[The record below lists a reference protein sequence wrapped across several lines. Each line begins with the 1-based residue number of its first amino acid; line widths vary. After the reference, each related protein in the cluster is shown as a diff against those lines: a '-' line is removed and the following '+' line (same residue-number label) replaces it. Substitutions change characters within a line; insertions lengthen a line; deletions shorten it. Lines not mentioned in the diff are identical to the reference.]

1 MNPIVFALR
10 HPITMIML
18 VVTLVGGGALAV
30 TRMRVDIFPPINQ
43 PSIYVFTNYG
53 GYDPYQMEGLLVSPF
68 EFWFQFVDGVRTM
81 ESRSIQQVAVVKLS
95 FYPDTDMAK
104 AMAQVVSVASRAQ
117 ATQPDGTLP
126 PLIMQMD
133 AGNVP
138 VGYLVFKSKTRPLGE
153 IGDLALYRVK
163 PLLQTYVPGTV
174 STAPYGSSIRAI
186 TVSVNPDKLRS
197 YNLTPQDVVNAISA
211 GNYIGPSGN
220 LYVQGS
226 MPLTP
231 TNAMI
236 VEPKVFDSIP
246 IKPGSDVYVRDVAK
260 VADATDIN
268 YGYGLVDGR
277 KSIYVPVIKKS
288 TASTLTVVS
297 DIRKAMPVFKRVLP
311 QDVDIDFAFDESPT
325 VVTAV
330 KNVATEGAIGAGL
343 TGLMILLFLRDWRSV
358 IVVVFNIPMALLGS
372 LCGLWLT
379 GNTINIMTLGGLALA
394 IGILV
399 DEATVEIENIHVQMG
414 KVPSL
419 SRAVLNGNHIT
430 AVPRLLALMC
440 ILSVFIPAFLMGE
453 PVRSLFVPLSLAVGF
468 AMISSYLLSST
479 VVPVLSVWLLKHH
492 GEQEADRAG
501 EGAGAAERRGG
512 APRPFWHRFHLVSF
526 AQVQA
531 GFGSVVGWLVR
542 WRWLVVPLYIVVCA
556 VVLWVLG
563 TRLGT
568 ELFPQVDSGEFVLRF
583 RAPPGS
589 DFEITRQVW
598 AKALQVIQEEAG
610 AENVQIGMGF
620 AGQVSPLFSINNLI
634 LFMRAPDDGQMRVAL
649 REGADIHL
657 QPFRER
663 LREALPAKIKPW
675 LADLLEKQGLSRE
688 SARARADQ
696 VIFGFEPGD
705 MVSEVMS
712 FGSPAPIEVVVASP
726 NLNDTRVHARRVMA
740 EMKKIPSLRDV
751 VFQQEL
757 DYPTV
762 PVEIDRE
769 RAGLSGQT
777 ARQVANA
784 VVVTSSSSRYIVRNF
799 WVDRKSGQS
808 YQVQVEVPTP
818 QMNAPAQLET
828 VALSEVSPDLNMM
841 IRDVARVGEGVM
853 PGEIDRSSSQRYVSI
868 TANVEGEDLGR
879 AARKI
884 EGAIAAAGEPPRGV
898 RVFTRGQVTPM
909 NEMFQALAVGL
920 VLAVVVILV
929 LLTAYFESP
938 RLALASVSSVP
949 GVLCGVAIMLLVTG
963 TTLNIESF
971 MGSIMC
977 IGVSVSNSVM
987 LVTFIAMEWHVR
999 KVVPEAARAGAQD
1012 RLRPILMTACAM
1024 TVGMVPMALALEH
1037 GSEMEAPL
1045 GRAVIGG
1052 LVMSTFV
1059 TLFIVPSVFAL
1070 LMGRQRPQSPSLYPD
1085 DPESSHY
1092 SPVVPEP
1099 EGTAGRESTAVHPV
1113 RPEERP

>member
-18 VVTLVGGGALAV
+18 VVALVGGGALAL
-30 TRMRVDIFPPINQ
+30 TRMRIDIFPPINQ

-53 GYDPYQMEGLLVSPF
+53 GYDPFQMEGLLVSPF
-68 EFWFQFVDGVRTM
+68 ELWFQFVDGVRSM

-95 FYPDTDMAK
+95 FYPDTDMSK

-117 ATQPDGTLP
+117 ATQPNGTLP

-138 VGYLVFKSKTRPLGE
+138 VGYLVFRTQTRSLGE
-153 IGDLALYRVK
+153 IGDLVQFRVR

-174 STAPYGSSIRAI
+174 STSPYGSSIRAI
-186 TVSVNPDKLRS
+186 TVSVDPDKLRS
-197 YNLTPQDVVNAISA
+197 YNLTPQDVVDAVNQGNAIS
-211 GNYIGPSGN
+211 PSGN
-220 LYVQGS
+220 LYVQGA
-226 MPLTP
+226 MPLVP
-231 TNAMI
+231 NNAM
-236 VEPKVFDSIP
+236 VREPKNFGSIP
-246 IKPGSDVYVRDVAK
+246 VKPGRNVYLRDVAA
-260 VADATDIN
+260 VADATDLN
-268 YGYGLVDGR
+268 YGYALVDGR
-277 KSIYVPVIKKS
+277 KSIYVPIIKKS

-297 DIRKAMPVFKRVLP
+297 NVQKAMPVFKSVLP
-311 QDVDIDFAFDESPT
+311 EDVDVSFAFDESPT

-330 KNVATEGAIGAGL
+330 NNVATEGLIGAAL
-343 TGLMILLFLRDWRSV
+343 TGLMILVFLRDWRSV

-414 KVPSL
+414 RTPSL

-430 AVPRLLALMC
+430 AVPRLLALLC
-440 ILSVFIPAFLMGE
+440 ILSVFIPAFLMAE
-453 PVRSLFVPLSLAVGF
+453 PVRSLFVPLALAVGF

-479 VVPVLSVWLLKHH
+479 IVPVLSVWLLKHQGH
-492 GEQEADRAG
+492 QGQKA
-501 EGAGAAERRGG
+501 
-512 APRPFWHRFHLVSF
+512 HRNSFLLRLLPVPGILRDVSF
-526 AQVQA
+526 ARVQTA
-531 GFGSVVGWLVR
+531 FGAVVGWLVR
-542 WRWLVVPLYIVVCA
+542 WRWLVVPSYLVVCA
-556 VVLWVLG
+556 ALLWGLG

-568 ELFPQVDSGEFVLRF
+568 ELFPQVDSGQFVIRF

-598 AKALQVIQEEAG
+598 TKALQVIQEEAG
-610 AENVQIGMGF
+610 AENVDVSMGF
-620 AGQVSPLFSINNLI
+620 AGQVSPLYSINNLI

-649 REGADIHL
+649 REGSGIRL

-663 LREALPAKIKPW
+663 LREALPRKVKPW
-675 LADLLEKQGLSRE
+675 LADLLQKQGLTQE
-688 SARARADQ
+688 SAQAQAEQ
-696 VIFGFEPGD
+696 VTFGFEPGD

-712 FGSPAPIEVVVASP
+712 FGSPTPIEVVVASP
-726 NLNDTRVHARRVMA
+726 NLAATRAHAARIMA
-740 EMKKIPSLRDV
+740 EMRKIPSLRDV
-751 VFQQEL
+751 SFQQEL

-769 RAGLSGQT
+769 RAGLSGVT
-777 ARQVANA
+777 AQQVANA
-784 VVVTSSSSRYIVRNF
+784 VVVSSSSSRYVARNF
-799 WVDRKSGQS
+799 WVDAKNGNS

-818 QMNAPAQLET
+818 QMNSPGQLET
-828 VALSEVSPDLNMM
+828 VSLAEVNPELNLM
-841 IRDVARVGEGVM
+841 IRDMARVGQGTM
-853 PGEIDRSSSQRYVSI
+853 PGEIDRTSSQRYVSI
-868 TANVEGEDLGR
+868 TANIEGEDLGR
-879 AARKI
+879 AARQI
-884 EGAIAAAGEPPRGV
+884 EQAIAAAGQPPRGV
-898 RVFTRGQVTPM
+898 RVETRGQVVPM
-909 NEMFQALAVGL
+909 KEMFRALAAGL
-920 VLAVVVILV
+920 ALAVVVILV

-949 GVLCGVAIMLLVTG
+949 GVLCGVVIMLLATG

-987 LVTFIAMEWHVR
+987 LVTFIAMEWHER

-1052 LVMSTFV
+1052 LVVSTFV

-1070 LMGRQRPQSPSLYPD
+1070 LMGRKTPRSPSLHPD
-1085 DPESSHY
+1085 DPDSSY
-1092 SPVVPEP
+1092 YAPDGREP
-1099 EGTAGRESTAVHPV
+1099 ELAAHADSTVSHPGP
-1113 RPEERP
+1113 PEDHP

>member
-18 VVTLVGGGALAV
+18 VVALVGGGALAL
-30 TRMRVDIFPPINQ
+30 TRMRIDIFPPINQ

-53 GYDPYQMEGLLVSPF
+53 GYDPFQMEGLLVSPF
-68 EFWFQFVDGVRTM
+68 ELWFQFVDGVRSM

-95 FYPDTDMAK
+95 FYPDTDMSK

-117 ATQPDGTLP
+117 ATQPSGTLP

-138 VGYLVFKSKTRPLGE
+138 VGYLVFRTQTHSLGE
-153 IGDLALYRVK
+153 IGDLAMFRVR

-186 TVSVNPDKLRS
+186 TVSVDPDKMRS
-197 YNLTPQDVVNAISA
+197 YNLTPQDVVSAVNQGNAIS
-211 GNYIGPSGN
+211 PSGN
-220 LYVQGS
+220 LYIQAA
-226 MPLTP
+226 MPLVP
-231 TNAMI
+231 NNAM
-236 VEPKVFDSIP
+236 VREPKNFGSIP
-246 IKPGSDVYVRDVAK
+246 IRPGRNVYVRDVAK
-260 VADATDIN
+260 VADATDLN
-268 YGYGLVDGR
+268 YGYALVDGR
-277 KSIYVPVIKKS
+277 KSIYLPIIKKN
-288 TASTLTVVS
+288 TASTLQVVS
-297 DIRKAMPVFKRVLP
+297 DIKKAMPVFKGVLP
-311 QDVDIDFAFDESPT
+311 EDVDVSFALDESPT

-330 KNVATEGAIGAGL
+330 NNVATEGLIGATL

-414 KVPSL
+414 RTPSL

-430 AVPRLLALMC
+430 AVPRLLALLC
-440 ILSVFIPAFLMGE
+440 ILSVFIPAFLMAE
-453 PVRSLFVPLSLAVGF
+453 PVRSLFVPLALAVGF
-468 AMISSYLLSST
+468 AMISSYVLSST

-492 GEQEADRAG
+492 GHQGQDGQGQEGHRSSFLLRHLPVPGVLRDFSFDRVQTAF
-501 EGAGAAERRGG
+501 GA
-512 APRPFWHRFHLVSF
+512 
-526 AQVQA
+526 
-531 GFGSVVGWLVR
+531 VVGLLVR
-542 WRWLVVPLYIVVCA
+542 WRWLVVPAYLVLSA
-556 VVLWVLG
+556 ALLWVLG

-568 ELFPQVDSGEFVLRF
+568 ELFPQIDSGQFVVRF
-583 RAPPGS
+583 RTPPGS
-589 DFEITRQVW
+589 DFEITRQTW

-610 AENVQIGMGF
+610 AENVEISMGF
-620 AGQVSPLFSINNLI
+620 AGQVSPLYSINNLI
-634 LFMRAPDDGQMRVAL
+634 LFMRAPDDGQIRVAL
-649 REGADIHL
+649 REGSGIRL

-663 LREALPAKIKPW
+663 LRKALPEKIRPW
-675 LADLLEKQGLSRE
+675 LAELLQNQGLTQE
-688 SARARADQ
+688 SARARAEQ
-696 VIFGFEPGD
+696 VNFGFGPGD

-712 FGSPAPIEVVVASP
+712 FGSPTPVEVVVSSP
-726 NLNDTRVHARRVMA
+726 NLAETRAHADRIMA
-740 EMKKIPSLRDV
+740 EMRKITSLRDV
-751 VFQQEL
+751 RFQQEM

-769 RAGLSGQT
+769 RAGFSGVT
-777 ARQVANA
+777 AQQVANA
-784 VVVTSSSSRYIVRNF
+784 TVVSSSSSRYVARNF
-799 WVDRKSGQS
+799 WVDAKNGNS

-818 QMNAPAQLET
+818 QMDSPGRLET
-828 VALSEVSPDLNMM
+828 VPLAEVNPGLNLM
-841 IRDVARVGEGVM
+841 IRDVARVGQGTM
-853 PGEIDRSSSQRYVSI
+853 PGEIDRTSSQRYVSI
-868 TANVEGEDLGR
+868 TANIEGEDLGR
-879 AARKI
+879 AARRI
-884 EGAIAAAGEPPRGV
+884 EQAIAAAGQPPRGV
-898 RVFTRGQVTPM
+898 RVAMRGQVAPM
-909 NEMFQALAVGL
+909 NEMFHALAVGL
-920 VLAVVVILV
+920 ALAVVVILV

-949 GVLCGVAIMLLVTG
+949 GVLCGVVIMLLATG

-977 IGVSVSNSVM
+977 VGVSVSNSVM
-987 LVTFIAMEWHVR
+987 LVTFIAMEWHER

-1024 TVGMVPMALALEH
+1024 TVGMVPMALAIEH

-1052 LVMSTFV
+1052 LVFSTFV

-1070 LMGRQRPQSPSLYPD
+1070 LMGRRAPASPSLHPD
-1085 DPESSHY
+1085 DPESSY
-1092 SPVVPEP
+1092 YPPDGRQPE
-1099 EGTAGRESTAVHPV
+1099 AAAHADSTASHSP
-1113 RPEERP
+1113 PPKDDP

>member
-10 HPITMIML
+10 HPITMMML
-18 VVTLVGGGALAV
+18 VVALVGGGALAL
-30 TRMRVDIFPPINQ
+30 TRMRIDIFPPINQ
-43 PSIYVFTNYG
+43 PKIYVFVNYG
-53 GYDPYQMEGLLVSPF
+53 GYDPGQMEGLLVSPF
-68 EFWFQFVDGVRTM
+68 EFWFQFVDGVRSM
-81 ESRSIQQVAVVKLS
+81 ESKSIQQVAVIELS
-95 FYPDTDMAK
+95 FYPDTDMSK

-153 IGDLALYRVK
+153 IGDLANYRVR

-174 STAPYGSSIRAI
+174 ATAPFDSSIRAI
-186 TVSVNPDKLRS
+186 TISVEPDKLRK
-197 YNLTPQDVVNAISA
+197 YNLTPQDVVNAVNA
-211 GNYIGPSGN
+211 GNAISPSGN
-220 LYVQGS
+220 LYVQGT

-236 VEPKVFDSIP
+236 REPKVFESIP
-246 IKPGSDVYVRDVAK
+246 LVPGRDVYLRDVGK
-260 VADATDIN
+260 VADATDLV

-277 KSIYVPVIKKS
+277 KSIYVPIIRKT

-297 DIRKAMPVFKRVLP
+297 NVQKAMPVFKSVLP
-311 QDVDIDFAFDESPT
+311 EDVDISFAFDESPT

-330 KNVATEGAIGAGL
+330 TNVATEGLIGAGL

-399 DEATVEIENIHVQMG
+399 DEATVEIENIHVQMDRT
-414 KVPSL
+414 PSL
-419 SRAVLNGNHIT
+419 SRAVLNGNNIT
-430 AVPRLLALMC
+430 AVPRLLALLC
-440 ILSVFIPAFLMGE
+440 ILSVFIPAFLMAE
-453 PVRSLFVPLSLAVGF
+453 PVRSLFVPLALAVGF

-479 VVPVLSVWLLKHH
+479 IVPVLSVWLLKHH
-492 GEQEADRAG
+492 GEAPLTRRAS
-501 EGAGAAERRGG
+501 ARKWF
-512 APRPFWHRFHLVSF
+512 PRWRVGLTF
-526 AQVQA
+526 AQIQA
-531 GFGSVVGWLVR
+531 AFGAVVGQLVR
-542 WRWLVVPLYIVVCA
+542 WRWLVVPAYLVLCA
-556 VVLWVLG
+556 ALLWGLG

-568 ELFPQVDSGEFVLRF
+568 ELFPQVDSGQFVIRF

-589 DFEITRQVW
+589 DFEITRRIW
-598 AKALQVIQEEAG
+598 AKSLQVIQEEAG
-610 AENVQIGMGF
+610 AENVAIGMGF

-634 LFMRAPDDGQMRVAL
+634 LFMRGPDDGQMRVAL
-649 REGADIHL
+649 REDSGIRL
-657 QPFRER
+657 PPFRER
-663 LREALPAKIKPW
+663 LRKALPEKVKPW
-675 LADLLEKQGLSRE
+675 LADLLQKQGLTQE
-688 SARARADQ
+688 SARERAEQ
-696 VIFGFEPGD
+696 MIFGFEPGD
-705 MVSEVMS
+705 MVSSVMS
-712 FGSPAPIEVVVASP
+712 FGSPAPLEVVVASP
-726 NLNDTRVHARRVMA
+726 NLADARVHAQRLMTA
-740 EMKKIPSLRDV
+740 MKKIPSLRDV
-751 VFQQEL
+751 RFQQEL

-762 PVEIDRE
+762 SVEIDRE
-769 RAGLSGQT
+769 RAGLSGVT

-784 VVVTSSSSRYIVRNF
+784 VVVTSSSSRYVARNF
-799 WVDRKSGQS
+799 WVDPKNGTS

-818 QMNAPAQLET
+818 QMDSPVRLET
-828 VALSEVSPDLNMM
+828 VSLAEVNPALNLL
-841 IRDVARVGEGVM
+841 IRDVARVGQGTM
-853 PGEIDRSSSQRYVSI
+853 PGEIDRTSSQRYVSI

-879 AARKI
+879 AARQV
-884 EGAIAAAGEPPRGV
+884 EQVIAAAGAPPRGA
-898 RVFTRGQVTPM
+898 RVLTRGQVAPM
-909 NEMFQALAVGL
+909 NEMFAALAVGL

-949 GVLCGVAIMLLVTG
+949 GVLCGVVLMLLLTG
-963 TTLNIESF
+963 TTINIESF

-977 IGVSVSNSVM
+977 VGVSVSNSVM
-987 LVTFIAMEWHVR
+987 LVTFIAMEWRER
-999 KVVPEAARAGAQD
+999 KVATEAARAGAQD

-1024 TVGMVPMALALEH
+1024 TIGMVPMALAQEH

-1052 LVMSTFV
+1052 LVVSTFV

-1070 LMGRQRPQSPSLYPD
+1070 LMGRATPPVPSLHPD
-1085 DPESSHY
+1085 DPESSYYDREGRKGAAAAEPTPPH
-1092 SPVVPEP
+1092 PVSP
-1099 EGTAGRESTAVHPV
+1099 EGHP
-1113 RPEERP
+1113 